1 MSGGQKASD
10 YVLEPCVA
18 MPEITR
24 APDQRDWGQ
33 AVDGIGVLSEK
44 GMWEARAKAAEDAA
58 EKLRDCLNTVSQI
71 AAANYFG
78 RDCQEGGFLRDR
90 LRSSITSD
98 AGWAAAIDLQISELM
113 KLAQK
118 CAEAAETLES
128 QDRSSAGN
136 FAEKR

>member
-18 MPEITR
+18 MPEIKP

-33 AVDGIGVLSEK
+33 PVDGIVVLSEK
-44 GMWEARAKAAEDAA
+44 GMWEARAKAAEVAA
-58 EKLRDCLNTVSQI
+58 DKLRDCLNTASQI

-78 RDCQEGGFLRDR
+78 RDCEEGGFLRDR
-90 LRSSITSD
+90 LRSSIASD
-98 AGWAAAIDLQISELM
+98 AGWAGAIDRQISELM
-113 KLAQK
+113 ELARK

-128 QDRSSAGN
+128 QDRSSAAN
-136 FAEKR
+136 FAEKK